1 VSLAIAFTIT
11 ALNFL
16 TYTNTANAPAP
27 DDFTYSETSG
37 DFVAASLVEMAG
49 GPVFHVGFSLLRIG
63 GKFVANRIA
72 ANRVM
77 VGAGR
82 TLISMSG
89 EGVVWLNRIAIY
101 TSGALRD
108 QAYKIFAKAAQI
120 AGRNIDDI
128 AERIGYTAIDEI
140 RPFVHRV
147 AGRITATL
155 PKKSLESAIPETQ
168 LLEALHEVVHLIDI
182 DQIGYEAYE
191 AAWKAGAKK
200 MERETEMRAW
210 QLLDQHLGGNIP
222 PLTERAHREFL
233 EGLL

>member
-1 VSLAIAFTIT
+1 MSIAIALTIT

-16 TYTNTANAPAP
+16 TYPNTANAPSP
-27 DDFTYSETSG
+27 EDLTYSETSG
-37 DFVAASLVEMAG
+37 DFVAASLVELVG

-63 GKFVANRIA
+63 GRFVANRIA

-89 EGVVWLNRIAIY
+89 EGVVWLNKIAIY

-128 AERIGYTAIDEI
+128 AHRVGYTAIDEI
-140 RPFVHRV
+140 SPFVEKV
-147 AGRITATL
+147 GGEIVATL
-155 PKKSLESAIPETQ
+155 PKKSLENAIPETQ

-182 DQIGYEAYE
+182 EQVGYEAYKT
-191 AAWKAGAKK
+191 AWQAGAKK